1 MKTRQSTRLKTNKC
15 INEVFPCV
23 CGGHYIKQNFNRHD
37 ASKKHRDWYY
47 KLWKRPYVTCKER
60 EERRTINLNLTQDDI
75 ARMFGLI
82 D

>member
-1 MKTRQSTRLKTNKC
+1 M
-15 INEVFPCV
+15 I
-23 CGGHYIKQNFNRHD
+23 D

-47 KLWKRPYVTCKER
+47 KLWKRPYVTHKER
-60 EERRTINLNLTQDDI
+60 EEQRRINLNLTPEDDV